1 MGIVNVTPDSF
12 SDGGEALEPAA
23 AIERG
28 RRLVREGAEI
38 LDVGG
43 ESTRPGAGPVPVEV
57 ELGRVVPVVERLAAD
72 GDAVISIDTT
82 KVEVA
87 RAALEAGAAIVND
100 VSALRFEPGLAGL
113 VAETGAGL
121 VLMHMKGE
129 PRTMMDDPR
138 YGDLIGEVTA
148 ELGIAAGTA
157 RAAGIAREA
166 IALDPGIGFG
176 KTSADNLR
184 LLAGIDRLAAF
195 GHPVVIG
202 HSRKTF
208 LDPDGTFRPRERVPE
223 SLAAAVVAA
232 WNGAAVLRVHDVAEH
247 ARALGVLRRYRQAN
261 PAERR
266 AEA

>member
-12 SDGGEALEPAA
+12 SDGGEALDPAA

-28 RRLVREGAEI
+28 RSLVEEGAAI

-43 ESTRPGAGPVPVEV
+43 ESTRPGADPVSAEV
-57 ELGRVVPVVERLAAD
+57 ELGRVVPVVEGLAAD
-72 GDAVISIDTT
+72 GRAVISIDTT

-100 VSALRFEPGLAGL
+100 VSALRFEPDLAEL

-129 PRTMMDDPR
+129 PRTMMEDPHYDD
-138 YGDLIGEVTA
+138 LLGEIAA
-148 ELGIAAGTA
+148 ELESAAAAACAAGVA
-157 RAAGIAREA
+157 SEA
-166 IALDPGIGFG
+166 IVLDPGIGFG
-176 KTSADNLR
+176 KTAVDNLR
-184 LLAGIDRLAAF
+184 LLAGIDRLAAL
-195 GHPVVIG
+195 GHPVLIG

-208 LDPDGTFRPRERVPE
+208 LDPDGTFPPRERVPE
-223 SLAAAVVAA
+223 SIAAAIVATCS
-232 WNGAAVLRVHDVAEH
+232 GAAVLRVHDVAEH
-247 ARALGVLRRYRQAN
+247 ARALDVLRRYREAN
-261 PAERR
+261 RAERG